1 MTGLNCSAVILVI
14 PIPIPSINANSTAP
28 NAADL
33 RAADGPPL
41 AANTAPVMAPLPI
54 EFHGSSL
61 PRIPIRQQSNVE
73 NKPPHTAK
81 LPPSTGALVLTAPI
95 LL

>member
-1 MTGLNCSAVILVI
+1 MRDLSLPALLSMNCTFQSHCN
-14 PIPIPSINANSTAP
+14 PSGFIS
-28 NAADL
+28 
-33 RAADGPPL
+33 PL

-73 NKPPHTAK
+73 NNPPHTAK
-81 LPPSTGALVLTAPI
+81 LPAITIHKFIAMQKIFEFPLFSKS
-95 LL
+95 